1 MSNINKMKQQLS
13 EAKDPLQ
20 KAKDSLGIAQG
31 KARHFEKLT
40 GDLDIRMQ
48 QLLSEIEDLSSHWRQ
63 SDPKRKDDMTFQK
76 IAKILEDADSAMSDL
91 SDASFRVYSLLKKSK
106 VK

>member
-1 MSNINKMKQQLS
+1 MSNIDKFKSRLS
-13 EAKDPLQ
+13 EGKDHSQ

-31 KARHFEKLT
+31 KAKHFEKLT
-40 GDLDIRMQ
+40 GDLDTRMQ
-48 QLLSEIEDLSSHWRQ
+48 QLVTEIDELSSHWRQ

-76 IAKILEDADSAMSDL
+76 IVDELSDADSAMSELRDT
-91 SDASFRVYSLLKKSK
+91 SYRVLQLLKKSK